1 MRTSVGPGLVAL
13 LLCAS
18 GPAHAQGSDAL
29 EQWLASRGQP
39 QAVGPVDRS
48 RLTEMVVAA
57 MNFVGVPYRLGG
69 NDADT
74 GFDCSGFT
82 KHLFQLNLGL
92 SLPRRSHEQAAAQGL
107 VDVPRGDLQPGDL
120 VFFNT
125 LRRAFSHVG
134 IYIGEGRFIHSP
146 RAGAAIR
153 LEDMQSSYW
162 RGRFDGARRAALAP
176 TAGVVVRSAAAP
188 APSQPHALADLSG
201 PAH

>member
-1 MRTSVGPGLVAL
+1 MRTSVVPGLAAL
-13 LLCAS
+13 LLCA
-18 GPAHAQGSDAL
+18 GTAAHAQSTDAL
-29 EQWLASRGQP
+29 EQWLAARAP
-39 QAVGPVDRS
+39 PEAVVPVERS

-82 KHLFQLNLGL
+82 KHLFELNLGL

-107 VDVPRGDLQPGDL
+107 VDVPRRELQPGDL

-134 IYIGEGRFIHSP
+134 IYVGEGRFIHSP
-146 RAGAAIR
+146 RPGASVR
-153 LEDMQSSYW
+153 LESMQSSYW
-162 RGRFDGARRAALAP
+162 QRRFDGARRVALADH
-176 TAGVVVRSAAAP
+176 AVRPAAAP
-188 APSQPHALADLSG
+188 TPRPHTPADLSG
-201 PAH
+201 SSH

>member
-1 MRTSVGPGLVAL
+1 MRTSVVPGLAAL
-13 LLCAS
+13 LLCA
-18 GPAHAQGSDAL
+18 GGGAHAQNTDAL
-29 EQWLASRGQP
+29 EQWLAARAQP
-39 QAVGPVDRS
+39 QSVTTVERS

-92 SLPRRSHEQAAAQGL
+92 SLPRRSHEQASAQGL
-107 VDVPRGDLQPGDL
+107 VNVPRRDLQPGDL

-134 IYIGEGRFIHSP
+134 IYVGEGRFIHSP
-146 RAGAAIR
+146 RAGASVR
-153 LEDMQSSYW
+153 LESMQSSYW
-162 RGRFDGARRAALAP
+162 QRRFDGARR
-176 TAGVVVRSAAAP
+176 VAAASSADVGVRP
-188 APSQPHALADLSG
+188 DALRSTQPHNPADVLGSS
-201 PAH
+201 H